1 MFYGQL
7 FHVDQNRL
15 TTLSRSQILVYT
27 ALISHGGKDRTFT
40 GSHSKLSTISSVSVG
55 SVKRALKHFE
65 DQGWLTC
72 SIFYQVKKY
81 TLTRPAV
88 EESTVE
94 NGPVVDQSFD
104 PVVDHSFELPSNDT
118 VDHSFG
124 LCIDHSLDLGVD
136 QSFDLHV
143 KKNTKEINSFHD
155 MTSPTTKEIFKN
167 FFQRWKTIKGWK
179 MDRPLEDVWTLFS
192 ETPSVDHSQELQVID
207 SWLMNQHHLKN
218 GRCWS
223 IGWFERLSQWF
234 HREESNG
241 GRKSVRLNPQQRYF
255 FNFVVTDTTIPTP
268 PLFEEESL
276 AVKVAPSD
284 QPRHLQ
290 IVDTESQEEDFGVN
304 DMIEASKNSPTLQ
317 RILKERGLIS

>member
-72 SIFYQVKKY
+72 STFYQVKKY
-81 TLTRPAV
+81 TLTRPV
-88 EESTVE
+88 EEIE
-94 NGPVVDQSFD
+94 NGL
-104 PVVDHSFELPSNDT
+104 VVDHSLEPPSNDT
-118 VDHSFG
+118 VDHSLDLG
-124 LCIDHSLDLGVD
+124 IDHSLDLGVD
-136 QSFDLHV
+136 QSLDLHV

-290 IVDTESQEEDFGVN
+290 IVDTDSKEEDFGVN

-317 RILKERGLIS
+317 RILKQKGLIS

>member
-72 SIFYQVKKY
+72 STFYQVKKY
-81 TLTRPAV
+81 TLTRPV
-88 EESTVE
+88 EEIE
-94 NGPVVDQSFD
+94 NGL
-104 PVVDHSFELPSNDT
+104 VVDHSLEPPSNDT
-118 VDHSFG
+118 VDHSLDLG
-124 LCIDHSLDLGVD
+124 IDHSLDLGVD
-136 QSFDLHV
+136 QSLDLHV

-284 QPRHLQ
+284 QPRHLH
-290 IVDTESQEEDFGVN
+290 IVDTDSKEEDFGVN

-317 RILKERGLIS
+317 RILKQKGLIS

>member
-1 MFYGQL
+1 MFYGHL
-7 FHVDQNRL
+7 FHVDHNRL

-65 DQGWLTC
+65 DQGWMT
-72 SIFYQVKKY
+72 STNFYQVKKY
-81 TLTRPAV
+81 TLTRPV
-88 EESTVE
+88 EEVE
-94 NGPVVDQSFD
+94 NV
-104 PVVDHSFELPSNDT
+104 PVVDHSLEPPSNNT
-118 VDHSFG
+118 VDHSCELG
-124 LCIDHSLDLGVD
+124 VDHSDDLGVDHSLDL
-136 QSFDLHV
+136 HV
-143 KKNTKEINSFHD
+143 IKNKKEINSFHD
-155 MTSPTTKEIFKN
+155 MTSTTTKEIFKN

-179 MDRPLEDVWTLFS
+179 MDRPLEDVWKLFS
-192 ETPSVDHSQELQVID
+192 ETPSVDHSQEIQVVD

-234 HREESNG
+234 HREEDLG
-241 GRKSVRLNPQQRYF
+241 GRKSVKLNPQQRYF

-284 QPRHLQ
+284 QTRHLQ
-290 IVDTESQEEDFGVN
+290 IVDTDSQEEDFGVE
-304 DMIEASKNSPTLQ
+304 DMIEASKTSPTLQ
-317 RILKERGLIS
+317 RILKERGLI